1 MNKDNTNLSV
11 SRMTMISLMAAV
23 ICVLGPLAIPI
34 PLSPVPISFTNL
46 AIFFAVCLLGKKSGT
61 ISYLVY
67 LALGLIGLPVFSGFT
82 SGFGKLAGPT
92 GGYLIG
98 MIFTAFIAGLSFEK
112 YKNPVLIFF
121 GLVLGTGLSYVFGTV
136 WLCIVAHLSPLQGL
150 LLGVLFYIPGDLIK
164 IIIAVI
170 LGPLLKKRIQ
180 SAGINL

>member
-1 MNKDNTNLSV
+1 MKKKTLYRLTSCA
-11 SRMTMISLMAAV
+11 LMAALLC
-23 ICVLGPLAIPI
+23 ILAPVSIQI
-34 PLSPVPISFTNL
+34 GPVPVTLATLVLYLSVWVLDTKGCVIS
-46 AIFFAVCLLGKKSGT
+46 AAVYLLLGAAG
-61 ISYLVY
+61 V
-67 LALGLIGLPVFSGFT
+67 PVFAGYSG
-82 SGFGKLAGPT
+82 GFSAIAGPT

-121 GLVLGTGLSYVFGTV
+121 GLVLGTGLSYVFGTF